1 MVLKNNT
8 DYNIENKV
16 AMLKGR
22 NINNYYENL
31 LKQMLKAIKSND
43 YLKLGSLEEI
53 LNKSVIVSSKNVKN
67 FSLIYATVK
76 NKVLAEELTNY
87 LELEEA
93 EAFETFKVEPEYL
106 TLEEAESVNSA
117 YQFNNY
123 SKYVNYLKE
132 RGTNFN
138 FKTNNGFNLLL
149 NVTYVKLEIDKVEYS
164 TVLDYGNNINLL
176 YDFIENS
183 NIKQL
188 SEETITKLNTFLD
201 KLYNHNFNFGTYTIS
216 SNEFEEANAWN
227 LEDLEVD
234 IYSFLNIE
242 MIDLESLVY
251 AKHNDKYLVLMDS
264 EYFIL
269 VELESLKVYSS
280 VMYEEDTEF
289 LAIFSDYCLG
299 LEPEFNYNIEFLTFT
314 SY

>member
-1 MVLKNNT
+1 MVLKNET

-16 AMLKGR
+16 AMLKGS

-31 LKQMLKAIKSND
+31 LKHMLKAIKSND
-43 YLKLGSLEEI
+43 YLKLGGLEEI

-132 RGTNFN
+132 RGTDFN

-149 NVTYVKLEIDKVEYS
+149 NVLGIKLEIDKIEFTS
-164 TVLDYGNNINLL
+164 VLDYGNNINLL

-188 SEETITKLNTFLD
+188 SEETINKINTFLD
-201 KLYNHNFNFGTYTIS
+201 KLYNYKFDFGAYIIPY
-216 SNEFEEANAWN
+216 NEFKEANKW
-227 LEDLEVD
+227 DLTDLKID
-234 IYSFLNIE
+234 ISSFLNIE
-242 MIDLESLVY
+242 MIELVNIVY
-251 AKHNDKYLVLMDS
+251 AKYNDKYLVLMDR

-269 VELESLKVYSS
+269 VEIESLKVYSS
-280 VMYEEDTEF
+280 EMYEEDTEF

-299 LEPEFNYNIEFLTFT
+299 LEPEFNYNIEFLTYT
-314 SY
+314 SH